1 MARFLHHSVGSG
13 AETDWI
19 ANPRLLS
26 HYSNGIFPPALPQH
40 MKSTLY
46 DALGILPTSSD
57 EDVRAALRGL
67 IRKYYTKTRDGQ
79 GNVEEALRFINHASR
94 ILSDPERRE
103 RYDRELADSSQAAD
117 REVAQ
122 IAGNAL
128 MGDDEHTEVG
138 VATGLGEMLLEDPLD
153 SGLPE
158 EREDVP
164 ALHHP
169 GLTQRVA
176 SFGRSSAI
184 TFGLCAI
191 FAAFIGAAIVF
202 VTPPD
207 AIVVGR
213 QVVGWLTLTLVMLVL
228 VYGAVHGIVHL
239 RRHRA
244 SPHSGLVPQTDLA
257 ILNWRRERSVF
268 LGTNQP
274 QEDASW
280 IFQLRMAE
288 LERAKS
294 GRTSEP
300 RPWHR
305 LAARAFDYAIWG
317 LMLALLL
324 SQLRSAGV
332 ISPTAAYWLGHP
344 LLAPII
350 ITLSWVP
357 IETLLIAA
365 VGTTPGKWLF
375 GIYLQFSIS
384 DAYARRDTSAQL
396 GRGFR
401 RAIRVWIEGVG
412 CGFPLIAPVL
422 TAVAYENLAENQE
435 TDWDFALDCLVTH
448 GPAGVVNT
456 VTGVCGLAA
465 MTWLY
470 GVAWHQPMADSIA
483 WTRTTISDALP
494 SSSALRGKFA
504 KAAQGM
510 DRLLPASPPAT
521 APAVA
526 SPSGAAAAVPKVT
539 GAAATTLPGQPAST
553 DRSAALP
560 IPRISAG
567 TAGSAAANAAA
578 SRAPVGDA
586 DFVAM
591 MAARRAETDAMK
603 SEGPRMLAAGDYK
616 RAAAL
621 CQSWA
626 ELDLGNPEAW
636 RCLGQAEQG
645 LGKYQDAINAFRKA
659 KQRAPTDE
667 TLDVAIRDAERG
679 LVTQFF
685 NRYGR

>member
-1 MARFLHHSVGSG
+1 
-13 AETDWI
+13 
-19 ANPRLLS
+19 
-26 HYSNGIFPPALPQH
+26 

-103 RYDRELADSSQAAD
+103 RYDRELSESSDAAD

-122 IAGNAL
+122 IAGNVL

-138 VATGLGEMLLEDPLD
+138 VATGLGEMLLDDPLD
-153 SGLPE
+153 SGLPDA
-158 EREDVP
+158 REDVP

-176 SFGRSSAI
+176 SFGRSSLL

-191 FAAFIGAAIVF
+191 FAAFIGSAIVF

-239 RRHRA
+239 RRRR
-244 SPHSGLVPQTDLA
+244 SSSHSRLVPQTDLA

-324 SQLRSAGV
+324 SQLRSTGV
-332 ISPTAAYWLGHP
+332 ISATAAYWLGHP

-401 RAIRVWIEGVG
+401 RAMRVWIEGVG

-422 TAVAYENLAENQE
+422 TAVAYENLSENQE

-483 WTRTTISDALP
+483 WTRSTISDALP
-494 SSSALRGKFA
+494 SSATLMGKLTQA
-504 KAAQGM
+504 TQDL
-510 DRLLPASPPAT
+510 DRLLPASRPASRPAT
-521 APAVA
+521 LAPAPT
-526 SPSGAAAAVPKVT
+526 PSGN
-539 GAAATTLPGQPAST
+539 
-553 DRSAALP
+553 AALP
-560 IPRISAG
+560 PAMG
-567 TAGSAAANAAA
+567 TAAPRVPARPAPAPGSAPANAAA
-578 SRAPVGDA
+578 SSEPFGDA

-591 MAARRAETDAMK
+591 MAARRAQTDAMK

-626 ELDLGNPEAW
+626 ELDLGNPNAW

-659 KQRAPTDE
+659 KQQAPTDK